1 MDWNQAYLT
10 LAALLWLFNTVNSH
24 YRVLRPGRQ
33 PSLSQFRGSLVD
45 SLVVRVSLWKWSC
58 FGADVHRNLRYS
70 PGVVFWVTGC
80 KGQRGANGTA
90 NLKVP
95 LWSLFV
101 RCWQLTGKLVSL
113 LLQHHKHP
121 TASFSI
127 SHFTIWDLLLDSFKT
142 RLDSASA
149 VFMKERFAFHPVEP
163 K

>member
-1 MDWNQAYLT
+1 MESRLALLFFVSTIKSSCLGKGATLGLAINEQMYCFWSIGVFFVFVFLHVSSYYGVFVDWNQAYLT
-10 LAALLWLFNTVNSH
+10 LAALLWLFNTVNSQ
-24 YRVLRPGRQ
+24 YRVWRPGQQ

-45 SLVVRVSLWKWSC
+45 SLVVWVSLWKWSC

-101 RCWQLTGKLVSL
+101 RCWQ
-113 LLQHHKHP
+113 
-121 TASFSI
+121 
-127 SHFTIWDLLLDSFKT
+127 
-142 RLDSASA
+142 
-149 VFMKERFAFHPVEP
+149 
-163 K
+163 